1 MPWRDSDASGIVSK
15 RGKNRRNEDKV
26 TFMTVSQEERQ
37 AFNLNALKED
47 NKNCPI
53 PIMDTP
59 NERPSDIYEPNDDND
74 ICYDDDK
81 GRYYNKVIKIIID
94 FSCVQE
100 VTFEMD
106 KDFVLESVEID
117 NVYDFKLLV
126 NGELM
131 SIDNDVK
138 FINGDEITVRI
149 SREIIENAS
158 ELVLVGY
165 DPNEVVDSSIVG
177 EVSIDEPIGE
187 EHILVNPNDEN

>member
-1 MPWRDSDASGIVSK
+1 
-15 RGKNRRNEDKV
+15 
-26 TFMTVSQEERQ
+26 
-37 AFNLNALKED
+37 
-47 NKNCPI
+47 
-53 PIMDTP
+53 
-59 NERPSDIYEPNDDND
+59 
-74 ICYDDDK
+74 
-81 GRYYNKVIKIIID
+81 
-94 FSCVQE
+94 
-100 VTFEMD
+100 
-106 KDFVLESVEID
+106 
-117 NVYDFKLLV
+117 
-126 NGELM
+126 M